1 MFVRLLISLGI
12 GGALFY
18 VLREGGLPVVPSEE
32 AWNQL
37 QPWTLFAFVPLWLAC
52 TYLRVH
58 RWVYLLRPIAPS
70 ISERRVVGVGFL
82 GFAALFAPMRMGE
95 IARPLLIARDRQVG
109 LV

>member
-1 MFVRLLISLGI
+1 M
-12 GGALFY
+12 
-18 VLREGGLPVVPSEE
+18 
-32 AWNQL
+32 
-37 QPWTLFAFVPLWLAC
+37 
-52 TYLRVH
+52 H
-58 RWVYLLRPIAPS
+58 LLRPIAPS